1 MAWNAGNSIL
11 GTGNSKQDVEREDDV
26 IVVAAFIGMTLWQ
39 NQKNEGLVC
48 RVDME
53 PNTEASKTRPERTAY
68 DRNP

>member
-26 IVVAAFIGMTLWQ
+26 IVAAAFIGMTLWQ

-53 PNTEASKTRPERTAY
+53 PNQ
-68 DRNP
+68 